1 MILKKTLNF
10 IFTFPQVRKLRE
22 KNTPF
27 QLKYSFISCLYRGIP
42 CSIIDCLRVAMVLIL
57 IFFSSHYFSQKKK
70 KSNTKDAVRLQ
81 RSDLENFLKT
91 GLIQKSISSR
101 F

>member
-27 QLKYSFISCLYRGIP
+27 QLKYIFTCLYRGIP
-42 CSIIDCLRVAMVLIL
+42 CFMIDCLRVAIVLIL
-57 IFFSSHYFSQKKK
+57 NNFLFFSLLF
-70 KSNTKDAVRLQ
+70 TKN
-81 RSDLENFLKT
+81 EKE
-91 GLIQKSISSR
+91 
-101 F
+101 